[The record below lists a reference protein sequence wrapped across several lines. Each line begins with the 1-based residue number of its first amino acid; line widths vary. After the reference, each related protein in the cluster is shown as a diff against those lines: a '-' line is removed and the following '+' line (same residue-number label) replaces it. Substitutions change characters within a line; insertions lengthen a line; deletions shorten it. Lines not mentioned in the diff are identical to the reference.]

1 MKDFLINIKSTQ
13 YFPANDNRDSIEM
26 TSVGKL
32 NYDENGYSIVYD
44 ESDAIGAGGVKT
56 SLQVLND
63 SLVILNRSGSVD
75 GRLVVENHKRNSC
88 IYSVPEGT
96 LSIGIYGK
104 SVESDMTENGGRL
117 FLSYTI
123 DAQSNLISENTVE
136 ITVKEVKQ

>member
-1 MKDFLINIKSTQ
+1 
-13 YFPANDNRDSIEM
+13 M

-32 NYDENGYSIVYD
+32 SYDENGYSIVYD

-63 SLVILNRSGSVD
+63 CLVILNRSGAVD

-88 IYSVPEGT
+88 VYSVPEGT

-104 SVESDMTENGGRL
+104 KVESNMTEKGGRL